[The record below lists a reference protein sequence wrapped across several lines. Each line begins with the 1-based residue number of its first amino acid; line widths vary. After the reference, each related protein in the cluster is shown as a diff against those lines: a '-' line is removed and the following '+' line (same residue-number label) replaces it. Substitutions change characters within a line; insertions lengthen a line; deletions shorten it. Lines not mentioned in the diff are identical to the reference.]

1 MITQLIPQQKP
12 EPLDYDMEK
21 ERRGNGQEL
30 VMRVGKSNKDSVP
43 GESKERATNRRRG
56 WSDNHT

>member
-1 MITQLIPQQKP
+1 MITQLIPQQKA

-30 VMRVGKSNKDSVP
+30 LMQVGKFNINKLSP
-43 GESKERATNRRRG
+43 WGK
-56 WSDNHT
+56 